1 MAPYSIRSF
10 LAGQT
15 SAAPSASK
23 EFSELSKKQISAV
36 FGPTVPADVGNEI
49 LARLQHQRTTGT
61 LDSGFNA
68 PGVDE
73 QLLLNA
79 LAWLRAT
86 YPMDE
91 DAAIIARLDEEEREE
106 ERALLAKAEKI
117 GLYKP
122 QQSAEKDGI
131 YGKSQLEAIRH
142 ENEMKYEEELQAK
155 QTQKSQA
162 DEIRNLSGD
171 SEIIQDSQRRAVV
184 ARRTQSAEWVKKYKE
199 RAVLS
204 QDTKPPEMSKIRRL
218 LPAGIVTLVVV
229 GACYFLAQNYV
240 PPPRVARLFPD
251 IPPAAATYVGLFVM
265 NAVVLVMW
273 RIPPFWRFM
282 NQYFLIIPGA
292 PRATSILGNVISHQS
307 IMHFSGNMLVLWF
320 IGTQLHDEIGR
331 GKFLGVYFASGV
343 IGSYFSFAGFVLRNN
358 LTTASLGASG
368 ALAGVIGCYLYL
380 HSGEK
385 MNILFLPPD
394 LVPAIPA
401 NFILSLLITIEILAI
416 LRGSRKVDNRAH
428 LGGYLAGIAGANLIR
443 KQREQQ
449 RQAEIEIERTWA
461 SSKGSGK
468 GGYDS

>member
-1 MAPYSIRSF
+1 MNSIAVLLRSQNSLKSLGTFVSPNILIRCVLHSRNIHLQCGIRSGVRNISKPASWRENETKYAICNSTKNNVSIILSHPWHLTASAAF
-10 LAGQT
+10 CTTSTLRKKELKLHKRAGQT

-320 IGTQLHDEIGR
+320 IGTQ
-331 GKFLGVYFASGV
+331 
-343 IGSYFSFAGFVLRNN
+343 
-358 LTTASLGASG
+358 
-368 ALAGVIGCYLYL
+368 
-380 HSGEK
+380 
-385 MNILFLPPD
+385 
-394 LVPAIPA
+394 
-401 NFILSLLITIEILAI
+401 
-416 LRGSRKVDNRAH
+416 
-428 LGGYLAGIAGANLIR
+428 
-443 KQREQQ
+443 REL
-449 RQAEIEIERTWA
+449 
-461 SSKGSGK
+461 
-468 GGYDS
+468 